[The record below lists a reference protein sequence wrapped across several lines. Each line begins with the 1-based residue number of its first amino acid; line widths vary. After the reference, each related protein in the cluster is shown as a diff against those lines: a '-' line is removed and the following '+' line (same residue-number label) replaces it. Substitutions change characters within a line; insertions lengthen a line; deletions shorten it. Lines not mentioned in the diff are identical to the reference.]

1 MKKNFKLKFVFFCA
15 GCVLGLAIGIAYNY
29 LKSNGAEYYELK
41 NDYCISNKGVIKSGT
56 LVKFDKAMPEN
67 FSRYILYLNIHDGEE
82 IMKYGNSKRGLIVP
96 YWLNPDYDS
105 ACVKK

>member
-1 MKKNFKLKFVFFCA
+1 MKKNFKLKFVFF
-15 GCVLGLAIGIAYNY
+15 
-29 LKSNGAEYYELK
+29 
-41 NDYCISNKGVIKSGT
+41 IKSGT